1 MHDAFRELIND
12 EIIIIRKYE
21 DVDHYCL
28 DIHNKKSEIRNFIR
42 QEPFIERAKLV
53 KPESKYFEGYDEQFI
68 RSTERAWPNRGSY
81 YYCTK
86 KEDSKHWKVIIVTK
100 PNTKTVTINF
110 GSLADPK
117 SRISKMWEVIF
128 KIWENRKTDT
138 IYKKM
143 AEDKDQK
150 LFGNNRQPSTAIFHI
165 FEYLG
170 WIKEVG
176 KYRNSILYK
185 VVKST

>member
-1 MHDAFRELIND
+1 MREIDEFKKRIVDHFMIKPGYFVTLPVLEQWLDLYEVKMHDAFRELIND
-12 EIIIIRKYE
+12 KIIIIRKYE
-21 DVDHYCL
+21 DVDHYGL
-28 DIHNKKSEIRNFIR
+28 DIRNKKSEIRNFIR

-100 PNTKTVTINF
+100 PNTRQIIINF

-117 SRISKMWEVIF
+117 SRISKRF
-128 KIWENRKTDT
+128 
-138 IYKKM
+138 
-143 AEDKDQK
+143 
-150 LFGNNRQPSTAIFHI
+150 F
-165 FEYLG
+165 
-170 WIKEVG
+170 
-176 KYRNSILYK
+176 
-185 VVKST
+185 